1 MKSDTP
7 FRQDR
12 KHFYSVRYNTENPP
26 FFSKLKLCLTDFGLH
41 SVAVYRLGSASLKLY
56 NKSKIIGLIPI
67 AIYKLL
73 NFFVKAIHHVYISSR
88 AEIGPGLLLMHYHSI
103 VIGPAKIGCNSTLH
117 HNSTIGEAVAKHH
130 NSMPQIGDDV
140 WIGPHCIVTGD
151 IKVGNNVTL
160 SAATFLSKDVP
171 DNCLVAGNPGRV
183 VVNSYDNTTMS
194 VKRNKKSFK
203 NGSSLITG

>member
-1 MKSDTP
+1 MKSDSP

-12 KHFYSVRYNTENPP
+12 LHFYSVRYNTEAPP

-41 SVAVYRLGSASLKLY
+41 SVAVYRLGSAALKYY
-56 NKSKIIGLIPI
+56 NRSKIIGFIPI
-67 AIYKLL
+67 TIYKLL
-73 NFFVKAIHHVYISSR
+73 NFFVKAVHHVYISSR

-103 VIGPAKIGCNSTLH
+103 VIGPAKIGCNCTLH

-130 NSMPQIGDDV
+130 NTMPQIGDNV

-171 DNCLVAGNPGRV
+171 DNCLIAGNPGRV

-194 VKRNKKSFK
+194 VKRNKK
-203 NGSSLITG
+203 I

>member
-12 KHFYSVRYNTENPP
+12 LHFYSVRYNTENPP

-41 SVAVYRLGSASLKLY
+41 SVAVYRLGSASLNLY
-56 NKSKIIGLIPI
+56 NRSKIIGLIPM

-73 NFFVKAIHHVYISSR
+73 NFFVKAVHHVYISSR

-103 VIGPAKIGCNSTLH
+103 VIGPAKIGSCCTLH
-117 HNSTIGEAVAKHH
+117 HNSTIGEAVAKLEHT
-130 NSMPQIGDDV
+130 MPDIADNV
-140 WIGPHCIVTGD
+140 WIGPNSVVTGG
-151 IKVGNNVTL
+151 IQIGNNVTI
-160 SAATFLSKDVP
+160 SAGTILSKDIP

-183 VVNSYDNTTMS
+183 VVNNYDNTTMS
-194 VKRNKKSFK
+194 VKRNKK
-203 NGSSLITG
+203 I